1 LPIAGLD
8 NGAASRDRCAASHIN
23 FTIMEKSDNKPDIQV
38 NQKIFFR
45 ALGTTYKVL
54 SNSVN
59 GSAAIVEHTV
69 EPKSIGAPLHKHTH
83 EDEISYVLDGEL
95 SVIQNGKVQIARPG
109 QFIVKPRGIFHTF
122 WNAGN
127 ERIRFIEVII
137 PGNFEYYFAELA
149 PFLETGKPPQMDK
162 VRETGA
168 KYGLIV
174 DPTGAEDLIKKYGLN
189 PLG

>member
-1 LPIAGLD
+1 MNSLPSQILK
-8 NGAASRDRCAASHIN
+8 RCANTN
-23 FTIMEKSDNKPDIQV
+23 FTKMEANNNRPDIQV
-38 NQKIFFR
+38 DQRIFFR

-54 SNSVN
+54 SKSVN

-69 EPKSIGAPLHKHTH
+69 EPKSIGAPMHKHTH
-83 EDEISYVLDGEL
+83 EDEISYVLEGVL
-95 SVIQNGKVQIARPG
+95 SVIQDGKVQIAGPG
-109 QFIVKPRGIFHTF
+109 EYIVKPRGIFHTF

-127 ERIRFIEVII
+127 ERIRFIEVIT

-149 PFLETGKPPQMDK
+149 PFLESGKPPQMDK
-162 VRETGA
+162 VRETGM

-174 DPTGAEDLIKKYGLN
+174 DRTGAEDIIIKYGLN

>member
-1 LPIAGLD
+1 
-8 NGAASRDRCAASHIN
+8 
-23 FTIMEKSDNKPDIQV
+23 METYNTKPDI
-38 NQKIFFR
+38 KIDQRVFFR

-54 SNSVN
+54 SKSVN
-59 GSAAIVEHTV
+59 GCAAVVEHTV
-69 EPKSIGAPLHKHTH
+69 EPKSIGAPMHKHTH
-83 EDEISYVLDGEL
+83 EDEISYVLKGEL
-95 SVIQNGKVQIARPG
+95 SVIQDGVVQTAGPG
-109 QFIVKPRGIFHTF
+109 QYIVKPRGIFHTF

-127 ERIRFIEVII
+127 ERIRFIEVIT

-149 PFLETGKPPQMDK
+149 PYLESGKPPQMDK

-174 DPTGAEDLIKKYGLN
+174 DPTKAEEIIKKYGLN

>member
-1 LPIAGLD
+1 
-8 NGAASRDRCAASHIN
+8 
-23 FTIMEKSDNKPDIQV
+23 MEISNNRPDIQV
-38 NQKIFFR
+38 NQHIFFR

-54 SNSVN
+54 SKSVN

-69 EPKSIGAPLHKHTH
+69 EPKSIGAPMHKHTH
-83 EDEISYVLDGEL
+83 EDEISYVLEGEL
-95 SVIQNGKVQIARPG
+95 SVIQNGEVQTASPG
-109 QFIVKPRGIFHTF
+109 QYIVKPRGIFHTF
-122 WNAGN
+122 WNAGDQ
-127 ERIRFIEVII
+127 RVKFIEVIT

-149 PFLETGKPPQMDK
+149 PFLEAGKPPQMDK

-174 DPTGAEDLIKKYGLN
+174 DPTAAEEIIKKYGLN

>member
-1 LPIAGLD
+1 
-8 NGAASRDRCAASHIN
+8 
-23 FTIMEKSDNKPDIQV
+23 METNDNKPHIQV
-38 NQKIFFR
+38 DQSVFFR

-54 SNSVN
+54 SKSVH

-69 EPKSIGAPLHKHTH
+69 EPKSIGAPMHKHSH
-83 EDEISYVLDGEL
+83 EDEISYVLEGEL
-95 SVIQNGKVQIARPG
+95 SVIQDGIVQTASAG
-109 QFIVKPRGIFHTF
+109 QYIIKPRGIFHTF
-122 WNAGN
+122 WNATN
-127 ERIRFIEVII
+127 SRIKFIEVIT

-149 PFLETGKPPQMDK
+149 PFLEAGKPPQMDK

-174 DPTGAEDLIKKYGLN
+174 DPTGAEDIIKQYGLH

>member
-1 LPIAGLD
+1 
-8 NGAASRDRCAASHIN
+8 
-23 FTIMEKSDNKPDIQV
+23 MEISDNRPDIQI
-38 NQKIFFR
+38 NQKVFFR

-54 SNSVN
+54 SKSVN

-69 EPKSIGAPLHKHTH
+69 EPKSIGAPMHKHTY
-83 EDEISYVLDGEL
+83 EDEISCVLEGEL
-95 SVIQNGKVQIARPG
+95 SVIQDGKVQIAGPG
-109 QFIVKPRGIFHTF
+109 QYIVKPRGIFHTF
-122 WNAGN
+122 WNPGN
-127 ERIRFIEVII
+127 ERIKFIEVIT

-174 DPTGAEDLIKKYGLN
+174 DPTGAEDIIKKYGLN

>member
-1 LPIAGLD
+1 MQTD
-8 NGAASRDRCAASHIN
+8 HNR
-23 FTIMEKSDNKPDIQV
+23 PDIQV
-38 NQKIFFR
+38 NQRIFFR

-54 SNSVN
+54 SKSVN
-59 GSAAIVEHTV
+59 GSTAIVEHTV
-69 EPKSIGAPLHKHTH
+69 EPRSIGAPMHKHTH
-83 EDEISYVLDGEL
+83 EDEISYVLEGEL
-95 SVIQNGKVQIARPG
+95 SVIQDGVVQTATPG
-109 QFIVKPRGIFHTF
+109 QYIVKPRGIFHTF
-122 WNAGN
+122 WNAGG
-127 ERIRFIEVII
+127 ERIRFIEVIT

-174 DPTGAEDLIKKYGLN
+174 DPTGAEDIIKKYGLN

>member
-1 LPIAGLD
+1 
-8 NGAASRDRCAASHIN
+8 
-23 FTIMEKSDNKPDIQV
+23 MEISGNKPDIQV

-45 ALGTTYKVL
+45 ALGTIYKVL
-54 SNSVN
+54 SKSVN

-69 EPKSIGAPLHKHTH
+69 EPKSIGAPMHKHTH
-83 EDEISYVLDGEL
+83 EDEISYVLEGEL

-109 QFIVKPRGIFHTF
+109 QYIVKPRAIFHTF

-127 ERIRFIEVII
+127 ERIRFIEVIT

-149 PFLETGKPPQMDK
+149 PFLEPGKPPQMDK
-162 VRETGA
+162 VGETGA

-174 DPTGAEDLIKKYGLN
+174 DPTGVEDLIKKYGLN